1 LEIWKAKKNAI
12 NLKYVMNYN
21 FHLRRDSM
29 SIKCSKCENRVFDG
43 NAYLKISIIEKPQQ
57 EIVDKLTEDL
67 KLAKEKFG
75 KKSEEVADI
84 QRALNIE
91 KRMLKTI
98 WQCKNAL

>member
-1 LEIWKAKKNAI
+1 
-12 NLKYVMNYN
+12 
-21 FHLRRDSM
+21 M
-29 SIKCSKCENRVFDG
+29 SKDLISKSWFCVFNNPEEHG
-43 NAYLKISIIEKPQQ
+43 YSGSPQ

-91 KRMLKTI
+91 KRILKTI